1 MDGGGSGVARVTERT
16 ASQQAPGEDGMP
28 WIDCRALWQLV
39 SLQSPQNSHILP
51 LLRLPSSSGENA
63 WMATRRSG
71 QQRALVIW
79 IWLTREITISNK
91 QRDAMGQHSAG
102 ELMSIELRWAKRWT
116 FSAVMTCIQLG
127 FPVDSRI
134 YDPAMD
140 LIGKV
145 VNNKIGAH
153 IEAIACLQIE
163 RLSGWM
169 DELLGHQSKETS
181 AHLPPI
187 NLTNL
192 HSKPILTR
200 CTSLIS
206 SDTFVTIKDH

>member
-1 MDGGGSGVARVTERT
+1 
-16 ASQQAPGEDGMP
+16 
-28 WIDCRALWQLV
+28 
-39 SLQSPQNSHILP
+39 
-51 LLRLPSSSGENA
+51 
-63 WMATRRSG
+63 
-71 QQRALVIW
+71 
-79 IWLTREITISNK
+79 
-91 QRDAMGQHSAG
+91 
-102 ELMSIELRWAKRWT
+102 
-116 FSAVMTCIQLG
+116 MTCIQLG

-153 IEAIACLQIE
+153 IEAIACLQEE

-169 DELLGHQSKETS
+169 DELLGHQSKEAS
-181 AHLPPI
+181 AHLPPT

-200 CTSLIS
+200 CASLIS